1 MLFTFVS
8 YNTVTKHSNITH
20 RFHIVRSTNKKLLTF
35 RTKITHKITINFTV
49 KNLQKSLKLKASKSL
64 INHYLL

>member
-1 MLFTFVS
+1 MLFTFFS
-8 YNTVTKHSNITH
+8 YNTVTKRSNITL
-20 RFHIVRSTNKKLLTF
+20 RFQIVRSSKNKVSVF
-35 RTKITHKITINFTV
+35 RPNLTHKITINFTV